1 MLLVSLQLFCLICWF
16 DCCEEGCVAM
26 SRTLEHLLRITL
38 AGWDGCYYSETFQHD
53 KFPFFSSANSKL
65 RLLLIPAITQ
75 QSNSVSEIPLLPSYH
90 VLYIEAL
97 YSIVW
102 QWMWIN
108 DIVPREAELFARN
121 FLPLSACVWHCHR
134 SEVNFQSLNAMS
146 KRHSKSTPHSLL
158 LPHVRL
164 NHE

>member
-1 MLLVSLQLFCLICWF
+1 MLLSCLSNFFLPYLLIRLC
-16 DCCEEGCVAM
+16 CVAV

-53 KFPFFSSANSKL
+53 KFPFFSSASNKL

-75 QSNSVSEIPLLPSYH
+75 QSNSVSDPLLPSYH
-90 VLYIEAL
+90 VLSIQAL

-108 DIVPREAELFARN
+108 DIVPREAKLFARN
-121 FLPLSACVWHCHR
+121 FLLLSQLVCDIAIGAKLISNHWMRCQKDTQSPLHTVYC
-134 SEVNFQSLNAMS
+134 SLMFD
-146 KRHSKSTPHSLL
+146 
-158 LPHVRL
+158 
-164 NHE
+164 